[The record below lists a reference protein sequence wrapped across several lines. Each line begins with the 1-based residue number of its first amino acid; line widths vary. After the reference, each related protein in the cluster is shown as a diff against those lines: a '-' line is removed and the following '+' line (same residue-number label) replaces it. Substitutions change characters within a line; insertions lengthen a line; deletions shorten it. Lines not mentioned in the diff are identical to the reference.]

1 MMQIRP
7 TLEEVRALTE
17 TGEYGSVPISCEI
30 LSDTVTPLIAL
41 QRLQFVSD
49 HCFLFESVEDHGRWG
64 RYSFLGYDPRL
75 TISCRNGRT
84 QVEAGGTAFSYDE
97 PPEQHIRRILAENRA
112 PRLDY
117 LPPFAGGLVGY
128 FAYDYFK
135 YAEPSLNLDAHDDEG
150 FADMDLML
158 FDKVVAFDSFRQK
171 LVLIVNMP
179 LGGGMAG
186 MSAADGSAERTSR
199 GIDAAYHK
207 AVAALRA
214 MRDLVLEGERKPD
227 VPGRITSEV
236 RTLFDEDGYCAMVR
250 RAQEYIRAGDI
261 FQVVLSN
268 RLDADFEGTLLDT
281 YRLLRTI
288 NPSPYLI
295 YMASSDLEVA
305 ASSPETLVRVE
316 DGRVFTFPLAGT
328 RPRGKTPE
336 EDTALEADLRAD
348 EKERAEHDM
357 LVDLGRN
364 DVGKVC
370 EFGSVKVEKHA
381 EVERFSHVMHLGST
395 ISGELRDD
403 LDALDAV
410 GSILPAGTLSGAPK
424 IRACQIINDLEDN
437 KRGIYGGTIGYI
449 DLAGNL
455 DMCIGI
461 RLAYHRGG
469 RVFVRSGAG
478 IVADSVPEN
487 EFRECVNKARAV
499 VCALETA
506 SEGLDA

>member
-1 MMQIRP
+1 MQIQP
-7 TLEEVRALTE
+7 TLEEVRALAS
-17 TGEYGSVPISCEI
+17 TGRYGSIPLSCEV
-30 LSDTVTPLIAL
+30 LSDSVTPLMAL
-41 QRLQFVSD
+41 RRLQFVSN
-49 HCFLFESVEDHGRWG
+49 HCFLFESVEAHGNWG

-75 TISCRNGRT
+75 AIACRNGET
-84 QVEAGGTAFSYDE
+84 TVQAGGTTFASDE
-97 PPEQHIRRILAENRA
+97 SASACLRRILDENRA
-112 PRLDY
+112 PRFDY

-135 YAEPSLNLDAHDDEG
+135 YAEPTLNLDAHDDEQ

-158 FDKVVAFDSFRQK
+158 FDKVVAFDNFRQK
-171 LVLIVNMP
+171 IVLIASLP
-179 LGGGMAG
+179 IEAP
-186 MSAADGSAERTSR
+186 ADADEAYD
-199 GIDAAYHK
+199 IEAAYHK
-207 AVAALRA
+207 AEEQLRA
-214 MRDLVLEGERKPD
+214 MRTLVLEGQQKPD
-227 VPGRITSEV
+227 MPGRVTGPV
-236 RTLFDEDGYCAMVR
+236 RTLFDEEGYCTMVR
-250 RAQEYIRAGDI
+250 SAKERIRAGDI
-261 FQVVLSN
+261 FQIVLSN
-268 RLDADFEGTLLDT
+268 RLDADFTGTLLNT

-295 YMASSDLEVA
+295 YLASNDLEVA
-305 ASSPETLVRVE
+305 ASSPETLVRVQ

-328 RPRGKTPE
+328 RPRGNSPE
-336 EDTALEADLRAD
+336 EDAALEADLLTD

-370 EFGSVKVEKHA
+370 EFGTVKVEKHA

-395 ISGELRDD
+395 ISGQLRND
-403 LDALDAV
+403 LDAIDAV
-410 GSILPAGTLSGAPK
+410 ESILPAGTLSGAPK

-461 RLAYHRGG
+461 RLAYHKGG

-499 VCALETA
+499 VCALQSA
-506 SEGLDA
+506 SEELDA